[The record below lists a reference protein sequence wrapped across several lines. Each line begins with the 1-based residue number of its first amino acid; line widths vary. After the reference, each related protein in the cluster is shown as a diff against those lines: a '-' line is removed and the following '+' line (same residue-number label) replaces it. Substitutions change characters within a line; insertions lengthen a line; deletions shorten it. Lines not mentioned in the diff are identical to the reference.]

1 MLRVEKGEPVLKGRL
16 LKQNK
21 FWMKQERDFIL
32 YLNGEIKYFKGKDHK
47 GTM

>member
-1 MLRVEKGEPVLKGRL
+1 MLRVKPDEPVLKGRL

-32 YLNGEIKYFKGKDHK
+32 YLNGEIKYFKGTSHQ